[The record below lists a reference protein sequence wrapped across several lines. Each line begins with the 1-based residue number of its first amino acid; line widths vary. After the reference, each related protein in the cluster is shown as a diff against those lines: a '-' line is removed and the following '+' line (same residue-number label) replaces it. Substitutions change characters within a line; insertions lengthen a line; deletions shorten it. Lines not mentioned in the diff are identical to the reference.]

1 MSEIS
6 ALAEHAGPAR
16 PVDRML
22 VAREKTREAIGQIAA
37 RVQPGMREEEAVEMA
52 ADVLEQMGFAAGSRP
67 ARVRFGRNTA
77 RLAQR
82 QPAPRVELRQSDIF
96 FVDIAPSFNAYCG
109 DGAASFVVG
118 IDGVYECCARDAKR
132 LFREVRDVWR
142 RQHRSGADLY
152 AHAHRQAR
160 LMGWELNADVTGHRL
175 PGPGQDET
183 GTTPLAALQSK
194 PRSLDWVLQI
204 HLDDRLKR
212 FGAFYADVLIDDEL
226 YG

>member
-6 ALAEHAGPAR
+6 AIAEHAGPAR

-22 VAREKTREAIGQIAA
+22 LAREKTREAIGQIAA

-52 ADVLEQMGFAAGSRP
+52 TGVLEQMGLEAGSRP

-77 RLAQR
+77 RLAQ
-82 QPAPRVELRQSDIF
+82 QPPAPRVELRQSDIF
-96 FVDIAPSFNAYCG
+96 FVDIAPSFNAYAG

-132 LFREVRDVWR
+132 LFREVRDVWC
-142 RQHRSGADLY
+142 RQRRSGADLY
-152 AHAHRQAR
+152 AHAQRQAR
-160 LMGWELNADVTGHRL
+160 LMGWELNPDMSGHRL
-175 PGPGQDET
+175 PGFGHGET
-183 GTTPLAALQSK
+183 GATSLAALQST
-194 PRSLDWVLQI
+194 PRSLDWVMQI
-204 HLDDRLKR
+204 HLGDRLKR
-212 FGAFYADVLIDDEL
+212 FGAFYADVLIDDDL